1 MPKRKNKYRMANE
14 SNSVVE
20 SVGEEVFTCFKFI
33 SSKLE
38 PEGTRGNDENARIV
52 ISDTAGWL
60 DDPIS
65 GWWAS

>member
-1 MPKRKNKYRMANE
+1 MANE

-38 PEGTRGNDENARIV
+38 LEGAR
-52 ISDTAGWL
+52 SNEEAEW
-60 DDPIS
+60 
-65 GWWAS
+65 

>member
-1 MPKRKNKYRMANE
+1 MPEKKHGIWISDEDSKYYK
-14 SNSVVE
+14 
-20 SVGEEVFTCFKFI
+20 SVGERVFTYFRLI

-38 PEGTRGNDENARIV
+38 PEGTRGNDEDAGII

-65 GWWAS
+65 GWWES